1 MVMRPLPTGNCVAR
15 DSTLPCSSTGVL
27 RLKVVVLAAGN
38 AVATMPEVGSST
50 SKVVLKLKHLLAP
63 SLCVATVFSV
73 HLFS

>member
-1 MVMRPLPTGNCVAR
+1 M
-15 DSTLPCSSTGVL
+15 
-27 RLKVVVLAAGN
+27 KVVVLAAGN